1 VFYHLST
8 LTVSERLR
16 LFLEKYGDK
25 GLTVIKAAFEV
36 AQDPYVDHRY
46 GDFSFKH
53 LVLKLQSQGFRY
65 NPVNLLRVLEKE
77 YGVIEKAYSSSNQ
90 TWWRFVD
97 FEAVRSVLS
106 EYYGVSYEDP
116 RLKYLLIKYRS
127 LEPNTVLDTLR
138 RLAYKENLTSGDKE
152 VFKEIVFNVLDK
164 VLDVLREMEKYEDAF
179 TSEISIIR
187 EILNLAEAVSSK
199 LVTKRSSFSRV
210 EDAVNDYFRASALK
224 DTPSYKRS
232 TSS

>member
-1 VFYHLST
+1 MST

-25 GLTVIKAAFEV
+25 GLIVIKAAFEV

-77 YGVIEKAYSSSNQ
+77 YGVIEKAYNSSNQ

-97 FEAVRSVLS
+97 FEAVRSVLG

-164 VLDVLREMEKYEDAF
+164 VLDVLREMEKYEDVF

-210 EDAVNDYFRASALK
+210 EDAVNAYFRASALK

-232 TSS
+232 ASS

>member
-1 VFYHLST
+1 VFYYLST

-25 GLTVIKAAFEV
+25 GLIVIKAAFEV

-164 VLDVLREMEKYEDAF
+164 VLDVLREMEKYEDVF

-210 EDAVNDYFRASALK
+210 EDAVNAYFRASALK

>member
-1 VFYHLST
+1 MFYHLST

-25 GLTVIKAAFEV
+25 GLIVIKAAFEV

-210 EDAVNDYFRASALK
+210 EDAVNDYFRAGALK